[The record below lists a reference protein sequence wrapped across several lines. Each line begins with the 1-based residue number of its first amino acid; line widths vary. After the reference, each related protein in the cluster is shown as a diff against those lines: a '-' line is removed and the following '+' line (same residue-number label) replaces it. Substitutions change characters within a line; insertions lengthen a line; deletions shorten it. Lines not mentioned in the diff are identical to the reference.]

1 MVSWRYVVR
10 FVVAAALALAGL
22 VGVDSSPAAALVTIP
37 VSSCSAQS
45 VMTVLGGPTGEVFRA
60 QLIGSSCVSVKFDEI
75 SGSGATATADSLAL
89 ADGSVIL
96 VNSGALIEVQA
107 PASGYGSIM
116 LSFYNSN
123 SSSAPHHSVTLCY
136 GDDGAAS
143 GSLVDNGNGSVTFT
157 YAGDNGECQNNYIS
171 VYPAGTT
178 CPLQAPLQSRIG
190 VLVSEA
196 VSPAGT
202 LGASPAFIAAG
213 TVVTVPGANFTTATL
228 VAGTTYVLCYYNYDW
243 VNFQTFVQAL
253 SVTLQNVAPPTPP
266 TSPVA
271 PAYTG

>member
-1 MVSWRYVVR
+1 MVSWRHAVR
-10 FVVAAALALAGL
+10 FVAATALALTGL
-22 VGVDSSPAAALVTIP
+22 VGIDSSPAAALVTIP
-37 VSSCSAQS
+37 VTNCSTQS
-45 VMTVLGGPTGEVFRA
+45 VMTVLGGTAGEVFRA
-60 QLIGSSCVSVKFDEI
+60 QLSGSSCGAVKFDEI

-89 ADGSVIL
+89 SDGSVTM
-96 VNSGALIEVQA
+96 VNPGALIEVQT
-107 PASGYGSIM
+107 PASGYGSITLGFYYSNN
-116 LSFYNSN
+116 LSV
-123 SSSAPHHSVTLCY
+123 PHHSVTLCY

-143 GSLVDNGNGSVTFT
+143 GSLVDNGNGSVTYT

-190 VLVSEA
+190 VLMSTA
-196 VSPAGT
+196 VNSLGT

-213 TVVTVPGANFTTATL
+213 TVVTVPGVNFTTATL

-266 TSPVA
+266 ASPVA